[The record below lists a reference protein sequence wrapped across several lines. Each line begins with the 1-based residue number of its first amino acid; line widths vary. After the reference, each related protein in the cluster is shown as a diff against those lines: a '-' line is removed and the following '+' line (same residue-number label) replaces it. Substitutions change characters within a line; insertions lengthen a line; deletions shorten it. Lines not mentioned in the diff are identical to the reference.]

1 MRRCTSLERYK
12 VESVAT
18 MASTIPVMA
27 RTNFVFSRNAG
38 MSDYRK
44 FIAFP
49 GLMTAQSLKCL
60 AGCFRCRVGGAAV
73 FLELI
78 VKGLQANAKDFR
90 GAGLIVIGGRKCLED
105 QHFLGF
111 AHSCPDFQPYSV
123 GIAGGDAEACAAEIR
138 RQMAGLNQRS
148 LTHNDGT

>member
-18 MASTIPVMA
+18 MASTIPVIA

-49 GLMTAQSLKCL
+49 CLITAQSLKRL
-60 AGCFRCRVGGAAV
+60 AGCFGCSTGGAAI
-73 FLELI
+73 LLKLI
-78 VKGLQANAKDFR
+78 VEGLKADAKDFC
-90 GAGLIVIGGRKCLED
+90 GPGLIIIGGRKCLED
-105 QHFLGF
+105 QHFLRF
-111 AHSCPDFQPYSV
+111 SHSCPDFEPHAV
-123 GIAGGDAEACAAEIR
+123 GIAGGNAQPCSAEIR
-138 RQMAGLNQRS
+138 RQMARLNQ
-148 LTHNDGT
+148 